1 MTGALL
7 IAAALSVA
15 TNSVQELQPVEVWG
29 ERLVAAAV
37 SPADAPWREAGAA
50 FAAREQGPAGGLA
63 DLSVNAGAF
72 SESGVVL
79 GGAPL
84 RNAHTEHFN
93 ADLPVP
99 SAWIGAAAV
108 PTALDLARRT
118 AGHTAG
124 ALALELSAPPPG
136 ASGGVTAGAGLRGLA
151 FVRADA
157 AEGFAISDSVRGWAG
172 AFVDSAHADR
182 VDGYDDNSLWR
193 VSAGGRVGAL
203 AENWRADLLVAGF
216 WRDFGVRGAYG
227 ANEKYPAW
235 EEDAGG
241 MLFGSWKYDA
251 GDGQPAELTVSWQR
265 EHDVYWLDRYDHEFY
280 ENRHTSDTVVLHG
293 ATRRVFA
300 ERFFIDLRS
309 DTLFE
314 IIRSRSLGDHSRV
327 QESLAAIP
335 GVVVGDW
342 EFSLGPAADL
352 FSNYNSRFSG
362 AGGIAY
368 RLDERTKAQLSYR
381 EAYRAP
387 SYTELNYES
396 PSSLG
401 NSGLPLKGRRTVA
414 LDLVR
419 ERSQEGAG
427 GVFAEGRVGVFYARS
442 SHLVDW
448 LKTSRS
454 SAWYATDLGEVDI
467 FGASGEGEWR
477 LGGGVTLRV
486 EGELAKKFS
495 DVEGYASRYALDYPL
510 AGLVGTLRWEIADG
524 LSLSWRQGVEVWE
537 RNPVRR
543 GERVRNVSRAEAGWE
558 LPFFRNVTASLGVD
572 DLFDQGF
579 EVFPGQRAAGISAYA
594 SLTWKW

>member
-1 MTGALL
+1 M
-7 IAAALSVA
+7 
-15 TNSVQELQPVEVWG
+15 
-29 ERLVAAAV
+29 
-37 SPADAPWREAGAA
+37 
-50 FAAREQGPAGGLA
+50 
-63 DLSVNAGAF
+63 
-72 SESGVVL
+72 
-79 GGAPL
+79 
-84 RNAHTEHFN
+84 
-93 ADLPVP
+93 
-99 SAWIGAAAV
+99 

-124 ALALELSAPPPG
+124 ALALELSAP
-136 ASGGVTAGAGLRGLA
+136 SGREGSVTAGAGLRGLA

-182 VDGYDDNSLWR
+182 ADGYDDNSLWR
-193 VSAGGRVGAL
+193 VAAGGRVGAL

-293 ATRRVFA
+293 ATRRVLS
-300 ERFFIDLRS
+300 EMFFVDLRS

-335 GVVVGDW
+335 GVSVGDW

-352 FSNYNSRFSG
+352 FSDYGSRFSG

-368 RLDERTKAQLSYR
+368 SFDERTKAQLSYR

-419 ERSQEGAG
+419 DRARIG
-427 GVFAEGRVGVFYARS
+427 FFYARS

-448 LKTSRS
+448 LKSSPS
-454 SAWYATDLGEVDI
+454 SAWYATDLGEVDV
-467 FGASGEGEWR
+467 FGASGEGEWK
-477 LGGGVTLRV
+477 LGGGVTLRA

-495 DVEGYASRYALDYPL
+495 DADYYASRYALDYPL
-510 AGLVGTLRWEIADG
+510 AGLVGTLKWEIVEG
-524 LSLSWRQGVEVWE
+524 LAVSWRQGVEVWE
-537 RNPVRR
+537 RNPIRR
-543 GERVRNVSRAEAGWE
+543 GGRIRNVSRAEASWE
-558 LPFFRNVTASLGVD
+558 LPFLRGVTARLGVD
-572 DLFDQGF
+572 DIFDQGF

>member
-7 IAAALSVA
+7 IAAALSAA

-29 ERLVAAAV
+29 ERPAPVVAGAV
-37 SPADAPWREAGAA
+37 DSVWRGASAA

-72 SESGVVL
+72 SESGLVL
-79 GGAPL
+79 AGAPL

-93 ADLPVP
+93 ADLPIP
-99 SAWIGAAAV
+99 SAWIGGVDA

-124 ALALELSAPPPG
+124 ALALELSAL
-136 ASGGVTAGAGLRGLA
+136 SGREGSVTAGAGLRGLA

-157 AEGFAISDSVRGWAG
+157 AEGFAISGSVRGWAG

-182 VDGYDDNSLWR
+182 ADGYDDNSLWR
-193 VSAGGRVGAL
+193 VAAGGRVGAL
-203 AENWRADLLVAGF
+203 AENWRADLIVAGF

-335 GVVVGDW
+335 GVSVGDW

-352 FSNYNSRFSG
+352 FSDYGSRFSG

-368 RLDERTKAQLSYR
+368 SFDERTKAQLSYR

-396 PSSLG
+396 PFSLG

-419 ERSQEGAG
+419 DRARIG
-427 GVFAEGRVGVFYARS
+427 FFYARS

-448 LKTSRS
+448 LKSSPS
-454 SAWYATDLGEVDI
+454 SAWYATDLGEVDV
-467 FGASGEGEWR
+467 FGASGEGEWK
-477 LGGGVTLRV
+477 LGGGVTLRA

-495 DVEGYASRYALDYPL
+495 DADYYASRYALDYPL
-510 AGLVGTLRWEIADG
+510 AGLVGTLKWEIVEG
-524 LSLSWRQGVEVWE
+524 LAVSWRQGVEVWE
-537 RNPVRR
+537 RNPIRR
-543 GERVRNVSRAEAGWE
+543 GGRIRNVSRAEASWE
-558 LPFFRNVTASLGVD
+558 LPFLRGVTARLGVD
-572 DLFDQGF
+572 DIFDQGF